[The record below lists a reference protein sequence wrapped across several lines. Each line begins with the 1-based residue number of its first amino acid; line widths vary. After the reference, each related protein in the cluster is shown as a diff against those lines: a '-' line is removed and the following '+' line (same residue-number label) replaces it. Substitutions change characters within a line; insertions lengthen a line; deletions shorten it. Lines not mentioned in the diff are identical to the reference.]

1 MSARELVTENDPLG
15 ALEQPLPEKNDTEVK
30 PNLLLTT
37 EVNNLSDDP
46 VLFKSTV
53 HRSATFEGSPPAQ
66 SKLQRS
72 ETVPAAT
79 VTSSLAS
86 LGSTFKLG
94 FR

>member
-1 MSARELVTENDPLG
+1 MSSREVVTENDPLG
-15 ALEQPLPEKNDTEVK
+15 ALEQPFPETYISQVQPDVI
-30 PNLLLTT
+30 PTT
-37 EVNNLSDDP
+37 EVINLSDDP
-46 VLFKSTV
+46 VLFKSSV

>member
-1 MSARELVTENDPLG
+1 MSFREVVTENDPLG
-15 ALEQPLPEKNDTEVK
+15 ALEQPFPETYDCQVQPDVIPSTGFTS
-30 PNLLLTT
+30 LT
-37 EVNNLSDDP
+37 DDP
-46 VLFKSTV
+46 VLFKSSV

-66 SKLQRS
+66 SKIQRS